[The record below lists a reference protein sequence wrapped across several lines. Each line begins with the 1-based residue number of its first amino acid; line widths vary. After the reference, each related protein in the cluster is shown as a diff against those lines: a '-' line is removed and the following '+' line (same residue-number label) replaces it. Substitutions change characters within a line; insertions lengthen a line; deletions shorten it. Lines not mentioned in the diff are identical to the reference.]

1 MLMFRPLIRYADFK
15 GRASRSEYW
24 LFAVLQGLW
33 YGLLVGLTFG
43 AMGAGEPA
51 QATPGVLI
59 AFGIIMVSL
68 AALVVPN
75 YAVLVRRLHDSG
87 RGAIWLCLLA
97 PGLLSGV
104 MMVGTIVTAVGAVGA
119 GASREA
125 FLGTV
130 LTGLG
135 AAGLLSRSMI
145 SSVSRTLWS
154 VISTPMPRSVNCRTS
169 AWMSPTAIGSMPA
182 KGSSSRMKEGFP
194 ASARAISQ
202 APALAARQRDRGRLA
217 QAGDVELFEQVSSWR
232 SRLLRL
238 GSTTSS
244 TARILSSTLRPRKIE
259 ASCGR

>member
-33 YGLLVGLTFG
+33 YGLLVGLMFG
-43 AMGAGEPA
+43 AMSAGEPA

-87 RGAIWLCLLA
+87 RGAIWLCLIA

-104 MMVGTIVTAVGAVGA
+104 MMVGTIVTAIGAVGV

-125 FLGTV
+125 FIGTV

-135 AAGLLSRSMI
+135 AAGLLSMI
-145 SSVSRTLWS
+145 GMVCQGVLLILTLLPGTHGENRFGGDPRDPSSGGF
-154 VISTPMPRSVNCRTS
+154 TS
-169 AWMSPTAIGSMPA
+169 SGGTYDEARLEALFAEAKAETGAEPA
-182 KGSSSRMKEGFP
+182 Y
-194 ASARAISQ
+194 
-202 APALAARQRDRGRLA
+202 
-217 QAGDVELFEQVSSWR
+217 R
-232 SRLLRL
+232 SRFDV
-238 GSTTSS
+238 GAGPQTQPAYDPG
-244 TARILSSTLRPRKIE
+244 TAPSRPF
-259 ASCGR
+259 GRRNG

>member
-59 AFGIIMVSL
+59 AFGVIMVSL

-87 RGAIWLCLLA
+87 RGAIWLCLIL
-97 PGLLSGV
+97 PGLLSLV
-104 MMVGTIVTAVGAVGA
+104 MTFGTIVTAIGAVGA

-125 FLGTV
+125 FVGMV

-135 AAGLLSRSMI
+135 AAGVLSMI
-145 SSVSRTLWS
+145 GMVCQGILLILTLLPGTHGENRFGGDPRDPSSGDFSSGGGTYDEARLETLF
-154 VISTPMPRSVNCRTS
+154 
-169 AWMSPTAIGSMPA
+169 A
-182 KGSSSRMKEGFP
+182 E
-194 ASARAISQ
+194 ARAETGAEPAYKPRFDFGPGPQQ
-202 APALAARQRDRGRLA
+202 AEPVQARQGAPVDWGRPA
-217 QAGDVELFEQVSSWR
+217 YDPGVAP
-232 SRLLRL
+232 SR
-238 GSTTSS
+238 
-244 TARILSSTLRPRKIE
+244 PF
-259 ASCGR
+259 GRRNG